1 MANIKA
7 CLFDLDGVLVD
18 TAKYHY
24 LAWKRLCKE
33 LGINFTLNDNERLKG
48 IDRLSSL
55 EIILNIGT
63 IKLDNKT
70 KLQLAEKKNNM
81 YLEYV
86 SKITSKEI
94 LPGAKEFIEL
104 LKSNNYKIAL
114 GSASKNS
121 MIILKKLDLVE
132 LFDAI
137 IDGTKVSKGKPD
149 PEVFLKAAK
158 ELKIPPE
165 NCLVFEDSLSGI
177 KAAKN
182 AQMYSIGIGSY
193 EILKDAD
200 LIISGLDE
208 MTLKIFD
215 LL

>member
-1 MANIKA
+1 MSNIKA

-33 LGINFTLNDNERLKG
+33 LGINFTLEDNERLKG
-48 IDRLSSL
+48 VGRMASL
-55 EIILNIGT
+55 EIILNIGE
-63 IKLDNKT
+63 IQLDNKT
-70 KLQLAEKKNNM
+70 KLELADKKNNW
-81 YLEYV
+81 YLEYI

-94 LPGAKEFIEL
+94 LPGAKKFIEL
-104 LKSNNYKIAL
+104 LKTNNYKIAL

-121 MIILKKLDLVE
+121 MIILKKLNLVE
-132 LFDAI
+132 LFDVI
-137 IDGTKVSKGKPD
+137 IDGTKVSRGKPD

-193 EILKDAD
+193 ELLKDAD
-200 LIISGLDE
+200 LIVSGLDK
-208 MTLKIFD
+208 MTLK
-215 LL
+215 LLNLF